1 MNHARWKLA
10 RERRLAEGYTEPPEV
25 TVEREQIRLA
35 MELGQL
41 VYDRRNELELTQDD
55 LARRLG
61 ISADEVE
68 SIEVGGALPV
78 TSDLLARLAAALG
91 VGVDVHLA
99 PSGSTAVSFDT
110 HAA

>member
-10 RERRLAEGYTEPPEV
+10 RERQLAEGYTESPEV
-25 TVEREQIRLA
+25 AVEREQIRLA
-35 MELGQL
+35 MALGQL
-41 VYDRRNELELTQDD
+41 VYDRRTELGLSQED
-55 LARRLG
+55 LGRRLG
-61 ISADEVE
+61 TSADEVD

-78 TSDLLARLAAALG
+78 TSDLLARLAAALE

-99 PSGSTAVSFDT
+99 PSGGTVVSFDK

>member
-25 TVEREQIRLA
+25 AVEREQIRLA
-35 MELGQL
+35 MALGQL
-41 VYDRRNELELTQDD
+41 VYDRRAELGLSQGD
-55 LARRLG
+55 LANRLG
-61 ISADEVE
+61 MSADEVDG
-68 SIEVGGALPV
+68 IEVGGMLPV
-78 TSDLLARLAAALG
+78 TSDLLARLAAALD